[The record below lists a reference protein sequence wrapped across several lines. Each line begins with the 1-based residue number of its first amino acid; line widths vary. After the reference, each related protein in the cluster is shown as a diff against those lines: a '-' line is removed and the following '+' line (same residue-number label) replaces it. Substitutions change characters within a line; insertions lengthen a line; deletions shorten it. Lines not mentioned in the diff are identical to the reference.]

1 MKLFTVLLLSLVG
14 LSAAMP
20 GPDGGLEKRCIDG
33 PDPCSSNSDCCNND
47 CRLSSDKEYRCNY
60 G

>member
-20 GPDGGLEKRCIDG
+20 GPDSGLEKVC
-33 PDPCSSNSDCCNND
+33 
-47 CRLSSDKEYRCNY
+47 LSLLMTLVHITDDT
-60 G
+60 